1 VEVTAL
7 ADAVIASEASA
18 RPSSM
23 TCDKSDFTSAV
34 TGAIMAPSMHAIL
47 VLVLVP
53 VVLVAGIVIYLRFT
67 TGDLVQPTK
76 NLTVTS
82 PAFADGGSM
91 PRQYSGRGEDLSPP
105 LDIPDISPDAQSIA
119 VIMDDHDHPAG
130 IFNH

>member
-1 VEVTAL
+1 M
-7 ADAVIASEASA
+7 
-18 RPSSM
+18 P
-23 TCDKSDFTSAV
+23 
-34 TGAIMAPSMHAIL
+34 AIII
-47 VLVLVP
+47 LVLVP

-67 TGDLVQPTK
+67 TGDLVQLTET
-76 NLTVTS
+76 LTVTS
-82 PAFADGGSM
+82 PAFPDGGSM